1 MFMAQ
6 VEIHLLWS
14 LVNKTMLRKLMLV
27 GKKGHG
33 RLIQLALYYILYI
46 FQIISDSLTIR
57 DGSRVLV
64 LKDAMR
70 GQH

>member
-33 RLIQLALYYILYI
+33 RLIQLALYYTFSRL
-46 FQIISDSLTIR
+46 SLT
-57 DGSRVLV
+57 
-64 LKDAMR
+64 A
-70 GQH
+70 